1 MTNGMFDEIVQ
12 QIIIKSNKIRIDLGG
27 KHHPSGRYCYI
38 WVETEHFNLI
48 YVNLN
53 NNKNKS
59 YKTTNYN
66 YSIWAFGLET
76 GSGVPLMME
85 EISYQS
91 PQQQHA
97 WIQHAT
103 RILWESLGQLQPH
116 THGNQRHQQLLQSYL
131 SIQKTVRLFNKTWS
145 SLEIIT
151 LQCRLTFMSVT
162 QVHIF
167 VLGHHLGFGNCGG
180 LERGNIWWGSFKCSF
195 SHPSLKKPSTCQAS
209 NYNLR
214 RHHWNPGL
222 SRPSFQNNAC
232 IAG

>member
-27 KHHPSGRYCYI
+27 KHHPPGRYCYI

-145 SLEIIT
+145 SLQIIT
-151 LQCRLTFMSVT
+151 LQCRLTFMSRKCTFLYKVT
-162 QVHIF
+162 ILDVTVEVWSEGIF
-167 VLGHHLGFGNCGG
+167 GEGVSSAPSPIPHWKNPPLV
-180 LERGNIWWGSFKCSF
+180 K
-195 SHPSLKKPSTCQAS
+195 HPTT
-209 NYNLR
+209 
-214 RHHWNPGL
+214 
-222 SRPSFQNNAC
+222 
-232 IAG
+232 I